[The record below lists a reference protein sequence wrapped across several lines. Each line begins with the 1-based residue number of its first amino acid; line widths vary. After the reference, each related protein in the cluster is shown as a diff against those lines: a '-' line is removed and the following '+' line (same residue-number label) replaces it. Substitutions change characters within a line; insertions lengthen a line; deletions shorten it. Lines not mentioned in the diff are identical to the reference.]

1 MVALSRKF
9 HSRPVFISVCSEIF
23 VVTGRKTIRLDEAA
37 EKRKTA
43 SAYLFDIF
51 YSKYHMISGTNT
63 NYLTS
68 SPKTVPDTPFPPI
81 L

>member
-51 YSKYHMISGTNT
+51 LFEISYDLWNKHELP
-63 NYLTS
+63 YKL
-68 SPKTVPDTPFPPI
+68 PKDRT
-81 L
+81 

>member
-37 EKRKTA
+37 EKGKLREPCIKAGAFRKA
-43 SAYLFDIF
+43 FVLD
-51 YSKYHMISGTNT
+51 
-63 NYLTS
+63 
-68 SPKTVPDTPFPPI
+68 VR
-81 L
+81 